1 MSEIP
6 ENNKCEICNQRA
18 STGIV
23 DENNPDK
30 TRYTCQDHYLKL
42 YEKIAL
48 DYKK

>member
-18 STGIV
+18 SVGITNER
-23 DENNPDK
+23 DDQI
-30 TRYTCQDHYLKL
+30 RYTCQDHYLKL